1 MPEDLE
7 KWYGAHKV
15 SEFTHGKN
23 YEMTDPHRPKTE
35 GDEFFEDY
43 VDDDADYSKRYTLE
57 TKKEAYKKEY

>member
-1 MPEDLE
+1 
-7 KWYGAHKV
+7 
-15 SEFTHGKN
+15 
-23 YEMTDPHRPKTE
+23 MTDPHRPKTE